1 MTVLL
6 AIGSLLVGQ
15 GISAA
20 AAETSTL
27 AASVPDASWSAGPVV
42 RTATPGAFDPGL
54 IISDHNFFNGWAMT
68 ESEIQAFLD
77 SRISG
82 PCQTGLCLNV
92 LRMDTPTRTWSFGE
106 CSTYEGA
113 TNESAARI
121 IFKVQRACGISAK
134 VLLVTLQKEQSLVTR
149 TDTTSSLLRKAMGF
163 GCPDTSS
170 CDSTYYGFFNQVFA
184 AARQLGWYGNPE
196 GSFTWYKVG
205 QSNQIRW
212 YPAPAAGQPDCGS
225 GPVVIANRATA
236 ALYYYTPYQPNA
248 ASLAAWPG
256 ASGDSCASYGNRNFY
271 AYFHTWFG
279 DPKAAPSITV
289 ERLAGDDRYETAVAI
304 SQSSFGAGATV
315 PVAYVASGVG
325 FADALSAGPAA
336 AVGGGPVLLVDP
348 NFVPTST
355 LAELQRLRPA
365 EIIVVGGA
373 PSVSDGVASTLA
385 KLAPVSRIGGVDRFD
400 TSRLIAAHAFASAQ
414 SVYLATGRNFPDA
427 LSASAAAGVARL
439 PVLLVDGTSPT
450 VDDATID
457 LLDTFDTV
465 AVKMLGTPASVSD
478 EIEQTLQASG
488 RQVQRIAG
496 SDRFQ
501 TSYLVNVD
509 ASFPSRSTAYL
520 ATGLNYPDALAGAAA
535 AAKAGSPLY
544 VTLPWCVTSELRSA
558 LNSGAVKKIVLL
570 GGTPSLSDQI
580 AYLPTC

>member
-1 MTVLL
+1 MHRT
-6 AIGSLLVGQ
+6 
-15 GISAA
+15 
-20 AAETSTL
+20 
-27 AASVPDASWSAGPVV
+27 GPIV

-77 SRISG
+77 SHISG
-82 PCQTGLCLNV
+82 TCQTGLCLNV
-92 LRMDTPTRTWSFGE
+92 LRVDTPTRTWSFGE

-113 TNESAARI
+113 ANESAARI
-121 IFKVQRACGISAK
+121 IYKVQRACGISAK
-134 VLLVTLQKEQSLVTR
+134 VILVTLQKEQSLVTR

-205 QSNQIRW
+205 QTNQVRW

-225 GPVVIANRATA
+225 GPVLIANRATA

-256 ASGDSCASYGNRNFY
+256 ASSDSCASYGNRNFY
-271 AYFHTWFG
+271 AYFHDWFG
-279 DPKAAPSITV
+279 DPKSAPSISV
-289 ERLAGDDRYETAVAI
+289 QRLAGDDRYETAVAI

-315 PVAYVASGVG
+315 PVAYVASGLG

-336 AVGGGPVLLVDP
+336 VANGGPVLLVDP
-348 NFVPTST
+348 NFVPSAT
-355 LAELQRLRPA
+355 LAELQRVKPA
-365 EIIVVGGA
+365 QIIVVGGT
-373 PSVSDGVASTLA
+373 PSVSASVASALGTV
-385 KLAPVSRIGGVDRFD
+385 APVRRIGGVDRFD
-400 TSRLIAAHAFASAQ
+400 TSRLIAADAFASAQ
-414 SVYLATGRNFPDA
+414 SAYLATGRNFPDA
-427 LSASAAAGVARL
+427 LSASAAAGVAGM
-439 PVLLVDGTSPT
+439 PVLLVDGNSPT
-450 VDDATID
+450 LDDATVD
-457 LLDTFDTV
+457 LLDSLDAATV
-465 AVKMLGTPASVSD
+465 KVLGTSASVNGEID
-478 EIEQTLQASG
+478 EALRATG
-488 RQVQRIAG
+488 RVVRRIAG

-501 TSYLVNVD
+501 TSYLVNAD
-509 ASFPSRSTAYL
+509 ASFPSRATAYL

-544 VTLPWCVTSELRSA
+544 VTMPSCVTPELRSA
-558 LNSGAVKKIVLL
+558 LNSGAVTKIVLL
-570 GGTPSLSDQI
+570 GGTPSLSDGI